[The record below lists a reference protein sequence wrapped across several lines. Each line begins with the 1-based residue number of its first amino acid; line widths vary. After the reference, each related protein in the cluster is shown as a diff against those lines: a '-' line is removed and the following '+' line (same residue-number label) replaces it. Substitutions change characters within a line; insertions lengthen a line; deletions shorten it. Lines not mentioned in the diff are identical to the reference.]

1 MNKSKK
7 KHKHHYIPVFYLKG
21 FENQNGILY
30 VYSKDK
36 IESCEDILAK
46 NAKST
51 AFENNG
57 YTLSLPDGSQD
68 SETIENDFKKT
79 EDIAAPLL
87 KKILNGKKL
96 DNKEFDIFIW
106 NFIAPMAIRTPSA
119 KNIFKNILE
128 GLNINNGKQE
138 ILESMVYSHEGT
150 VKVLRNV
157 NWNIIQAPDRKYF
170 ITSDNPFLSIKFTNN
185 VVNFVLPL
193 SKEFCLI
200 GFYGSI
206 VHKTNINKI
215 VDNINDY
222 IAKFAD
228 RQVYYHLNIKDVFM
242 LVKKYV

>member
-1 MNKSKK
+1 MDEPKK
-7 KHKHHYIPVFYLKG
+7 KHRHHYIPRFYLKG
-21 FENQNGILY
+21 FEDQNGILY
-30 VYSKDK
+30 VYNNEIKNYDG
-36 IESCEDILAK
+36 ILAK

-57 YTLSLPDGSQD
+57 HTITLPNGAKD
-68 SETIENDFKKT
+68 SETIENNFKKT

-87 KKILNGKKL
+87 KKILNGNKL
-96 DNKEFDIFIW
+96 DSKEFDIFIW
-106 NFIAPMAIRTPSA
+106 NFIAPMAIRTPSK

-128 GLNINNGKQE
+128 ELNINNGKQE

-157 NWNIIQAPDRKYF
+157 NWDIIKAPNKKYF

-200 GFYGSI
+200 GFYGSL
-206 VHKTNINKI
+206 VHKKNINEI

-228 RQVYYHLNIKDVFM
+228 RQVYCHLNTKNVFD
-242 LVKKYV
+242 LVKKYNH